1 MNKGY
6 SNTLIALQKYTVI
19 LYLPDTPHIQSTQS
33 TQNEFS
39 SEKKFLTSS
48 IWLATG
54 QSGKRGNEFFSI
66 TSAANPRIKQGDN
79 TFIGFFP
86 DQSSEIPVLTE

>member
-6 SNTLIALQKYTVI
+6 SNTLIALQKHTAI
-19 LYLPDTPHIQSTQS
+19 LYLPDTPYIQS

-54 QSGKRGNEFFSI
+54 QAGSEVMN
-66 TSAANPRIKQGDN
+66 
-79 TFIGFFP
+79 FFP
-86 DQSSEIPVLTE
+86 